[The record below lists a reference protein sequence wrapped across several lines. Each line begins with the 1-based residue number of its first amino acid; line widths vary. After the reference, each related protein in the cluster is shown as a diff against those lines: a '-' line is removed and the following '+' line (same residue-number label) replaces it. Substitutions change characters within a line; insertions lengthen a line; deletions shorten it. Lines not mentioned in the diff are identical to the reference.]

1 MGGRTKS
8 NTIAAMEKLR
18 GLIFSGELAPENNYL
33 ESELAER
40 LGMSRTP
47 VREASLMLAGMGLLH
62 IQPRKGVRINGIT
75 AHDMSLIYEVLTE
88 LECLSVRRAA
98 QAGYNK
104 ADLAHLYGCIDAMD
118 AAIAKDDRQAWAI
131 NDEAFHDEL
140 VRLGDNLHANQIV
153 RQYNDRVRHARNLTL
168 DIRPLPVQ
176 SNQDHRAVC
185 EAIFR
190 GNVKEAEE
198 VHRTHRAYA
207 RVMLTDLLM
216 QQETS

>member
-47 VREASLMLAGMGLLH
+47 
-62 IQPRKGVRINGIT
+62 
-75 AHDMSLIYEVLTE
+75 VLTE